1 MDSDILNVPI
11 SHTRKISIASLFL
24 AMALVLPIVT
34 AQIPQVGKMLC
45 PMHFPVLLCG
55 FICGPWYGLLIG
67 FIAPLL
73 RFAVFGMPIIFP
85 TGIMMCFELAAYGF
99 FAGIFYERTQK
110 IFLSLIFGIVAGR
123 LMRIA
128 VYGVFNI
135 LFQIPLTWE
144 VIFIGGL
151 LQSLPG
157 TALQLALIPPIV
169 RRTSCL

>member
-1 MDSDILNVPI
+1 MELTI
-11 SHTRKISIASLFL
+11 SPTRKISIASMFL
-24 AMALVLPIVT
+24 GLALILPLIT
-34 AQIPQVGKMLC
+34 AQIPQFGKMLC

-55 FICGPWYGLLIG
+55 FICGPWYGLLVG
-67 FIAPLL
+67 LIAPLL
-73 RFAVFGMPIIFP
+73 RFVVFGMPIIFP

-99 FAGIFYERTQK
+99 FAGMFYNRTQK
-110 IFLSLIFGIVAGR
+110 IFLSLIFGIIAGR

-128 VYGVFNI
+128 VYAVFNI

-157 TALQLALIPPIV
+157 TALQLIFIPPIV
-169 RRTSCL
+169 RRTLCL

>member
-1 MDSDILNVPI
+1 MELTI
-11 SHTRKISIASLFL
+11 SSTRKISIASMFL
-24 AMALVLPIVT
+24 GLALILPLIT
-34 AQIPQVGKMLC
+34 AQIPQFGKMLC

-55 FICGPWYGLLIG
+55 FICGPWYGLIIG

-73 RFAVFGMPIIFP
+73 RFSIFGAPIVFP

-99 FAGIFYERTQK
+99 FTGIFYNRTQK
-110 IFLSLIFGIVAGR
+110 IFLSLIFGIIAGR

-128 VYGVFNI
+128 VYAVFNI
-135 LFQIPLTWE
+135 LFQTPLTWE

-157 TALQLALIPPIV
+157 TALQLMFIPPIV
-169 RRTSCL
+169 RRTLCL

>member
-1 MDSDILNVPI
+1 MDI
-11 SHTRKISIASLFL
+11 SISNTRKISIASLL
-24 AMALVLPIVT
+24 LTIAMILPIIT

-45 PMHFPVLLCG
+45 PMHFPILLCG

-67 FIAPLL
+67 FVAPLL
-73 RFAVFGMPIIFP
+73 RFMIFGMPVIFP

-99 FAGIFYERTQK
+99 FSGVFYARTQK
-110 IFLSLIFGIVAGR
+110 IFLSLIFGIIAGR
-123 LMRIA
+123 LVRII
-128 VYGVFNI
+128 VYWIFNI

-157 TALQLALIPPIV
+157 TTLQIIFIPPIV
-169 RRTSCL
+169 KRYAYNIE

>member
-1 MDSDILNVPI
+1 MDSDILSFPI
-11 SHTRKISIASLFL
+11 SSTRKISIASLFL
-24 AMALVLPIVT
+24 AMAMVLPIVT

-45 PMHFPVLLCG
+45 PMHFPILLCG
-55 FICGPWYGLLIG
+55 FICGPWYGLIIG

-73 RFAVFGMPIIFP
+73 RFATFGAPIIFP

-99 FAGIFYERTQK
+99 FAGIFYNKTQK
-110 IFLSLIFGIVAGR
+110 IFLSLIFGIIAGR

-128 VYGVFNI
+128 VYAVFNI

-157 TALQLALIPPIV
+157 TALQLMFIPPIV
-169 RRTSCL
+169 RRTLCL